1 MIREMELLREHPCF
15 SALTDEEYQKIQDH
29 MYKRTYKKGQVL
41 FDPGDER
48 NRIFFLN
55 KGLVKFEKSD
65 QSDAYFYLDFVREN
79 NLFPYSGLFDD
90 DTYYFSAIAMTD
102 IEVSCISANVFEEAI
117 SQNSEQLI
125 FYVKILSK
133 LVKHHELKIQGCISF
148 HAFQRVKHTLGILM
162 NDLGEKNYRGNLF
175 IPYPIQ
181 MNDIARSSGTT
192 RETASLAIKKMVKEK
207 KIQYIRKELIFYDV
221 DYFLDFLK

>member
-1 MIREMELLREHPCF
+1 MMKEVALVRKHPCF
-15 SALTDEEYQKIQDH
+15 AALTNEEYQKIQDH

-65 QSDAYFYLDFVREN
+65 QSDTFSYLDFVREN
-79 NLFPYSGLFDD
+79 TLFPYVGLFKD

-102 IEVSCISANVFEEAI
+102 IDVCCIPVNIFEETI
-117 SQNSEQLI
+117 CQNSEQLI
-125 FYVKILSK
+125 FYVQILSK

-162 NDLGEKNYRGNLF
+162 NDLGEKNYQGNLF

-207 KIQYIRKELIFYDV
+207 KIQYIHKELIFYDV
-221 DYFLDFLK
+221 AYFLAFLE